1 MELTRVS
8 KVFLLSVVLVS
19 STIGCAVYSRKES
32 NHLNDPNY
40 NPIKISAPENTNQGM
55 NPAFQQDER
64 IEAQIQDLPKVKDA
78 KVLITGD
85 TAYVGLNM
93 EQDFTHFTMT
103 PMIRKKVTDVVK
115 QARSEIRSVYL
126 SVQPDFVKTITDITE
141 QARDNKPMNDF
152 DQQLKNVVQRFS
164 LSPE

>member
-1 MELTRVS
+1 MELNRVG
-8 KVFLLSVVLVS
+8 KVLVISVLVS
-19 STIGCAVYSRKES
+19 SSIGCAVYSRKES

-55 NPAFQQDER
+55 NSAFQQDEG
-64 IEAQIQDLPKVKDA
+64 IETQIKALPKVKDA
-78 KVLITGD
+78 KVLITEE
-85 TAYVGLNM
+85 TAYVGLSM
-93 EQDFTHFTMT
+93 EKDFTHFTMT
-103 PMIRKKVTDVVK
+103 PMMRKKITDIVK

-126 SVQPDFVKTITDITE
+126 SVQPDFMRTITDITE

-152 DQQLKNVVQRFS
+152 NQQLKNVVQQFS